1 MSVVI
6 CLYAPSGHAIDCN
19 KDGIC
24 GGGVV
29 KFFYFRVLKLRLMQ
43 PTLLILAAGMASR
56 YGSMKQ
62 IQGFGPSG
70 ETIMDYS
77 IYDAIRAGFKKVVF
91 IIRKDFADDFKN
103 IFEPKLKGRV
113 ATDYVYQDLHSYT
126 GSYVVPAERTK
137 PWGTAHAVLCAK
149 EAIREPFA
157 VINADDF
164 YGRDAFE
171 KAYAFLNAEVRPDLY
186 CIIGYELAK
195 TLSENGTVSRGVC
208 QVDAAGNLVSIA
220 ERTKIYRDGDKITY
234 EEGDKKFEVP
244 FDSKVSMNFWGFDP
258 SVFAY
263 TEKIFWG
270 FLKEQGSNSKAE
282 FFIPIIGDKL
292 IKEGK
297 GKIKVIPTSAQWF
310 GVTYKEDAPGV
321 QASLNALIGKGEYPT
336 NLWK

>member
-1 MSVVI
+1 
-6 CLYAPSGHAIDCN
+6 
-19 KDGIC
+19 
-24 GGGVV
+24 
-29 KFFYFRVLKLRLMQ
+29 MQ

-77 IYDAIRAGFKKVVF
+77 IYDAIRAGYKKVVF
-91 IIRKDFADDFKN
+91 IIRKDFADDFKS
-103 IFEPKLKGRV
+103 IFEPKLKGKV
-113 ATDYVYQDLHSYT
+113 ATDYVYQDLNSYT
-126 GSYVVPAERTK
+126 GSYPMPADRSK

-149 EAIREPFA
+149 DAIREPFA

-171 KAYAFLNAEVRPDLY
+171 KSYKFLTTDVKPSLY
-186 CIIGYELAK
+186 CIIGYQLKK

-208 QVDAAGNLVSIA
+208 VVDNVGNLVSIA
-220 ERTKIYRDGDKITY
+220 ERTKIYQDGDRITY
-234 EEGDKKFEVP
+234 EENEKKFDVP
-244 FDSKVSMNFWGFDP
+244 FDSQVSMNFWGFDP

-263 TEKIFWG
+263 TEKIFHE
-270 FLKEQGSNSKAE
+270 FLKEQGANPKAE

-292 IKEGK
+292 IKEKK
-297 GKIKVIPTSAQWF
+297 GNIKVIPTSAQWF

-321 QASLNALIGKGEYPT
+321 QASLNALIDKGEYPKS
-336 NLWK
+336 LWK